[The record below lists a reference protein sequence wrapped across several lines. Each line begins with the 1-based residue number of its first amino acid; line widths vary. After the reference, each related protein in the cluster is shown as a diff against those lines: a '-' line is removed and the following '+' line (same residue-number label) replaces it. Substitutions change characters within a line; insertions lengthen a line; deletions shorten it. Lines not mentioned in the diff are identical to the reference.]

1 MISRSIA
8 FARHMPVEKL
18 AARVALYAKRQVL
31 SRAGAIGSLT
41 LPGNEIPPLAANPPQ
56 KLFGGRGNARRLQDG
71 TLEVNFLNSIERYR
85 GSINWND
92 PKHAT
97 GTRLWKLNLHYTEF
111 VLDLE
116 PNDAVA
122 ICRDW
127 IVKNP
132 PFRRDYWRDS
142 WNSFAISNR
151 VVIWMKLL
159 AAIPRDVEGA
169 AELLSSLAQQVR
181 FLERNLENDIGGNHV
196 IKNIK
201 ALLWAGAFFAGTEAY
216 RWRSLGLRLLVQE
229 LDRQI
234 LPDGVHYERTPS
246 YHAQVLADLIECRH
260 VLGDDRLAGRLDQ
273 TLRSMAQAVLDLA
286 HPDGAPALFN
296 DAGLNTCYAPAEC
309 CEVLRQ
315 VIGFTAQPRYVFA
328 YPQAGYWGA
337 KSQNHT
343 VIVDCGPI
351 APDDLPA
358 HGHGDVLSFEW
369 SIGNRRMIVDQGVFE
384 YSEGERRQRSRTASS
399 HNTLCFEG
407 ADQAEFFAAFRCGR
421 RPTPNL
427 RRYEP
432 SPNGFVLEGAHDGY
446 ANLPGQP
453 IHVRRFEVDERSV
466 RINDRIE
473 GTAPVAARIS
483 FLLHP
488 EVKVEAQGEKLV
500 LTREGARATIT
511 SSTGIATEDAVWWP
525 DFGVEIPTRRLVLHV
540 APTAA
545 AASTVLEV
553 I

>member
-1 MISRSIA
+1 
-8 FARHMPVEKL
+8 MPVEKL
-18 AARVALYAKRQVL
+18 AARVSLYAKRQVL
-31 SRAGAIGSLT
+31 SRAGSIGKQSISAIDV
-41 LPGNEIPPLAANPPQ
+41 PPLAVNLPQ
-56 KLFGGRGNARRLQDG
+56 KVFGGRGNARRLPDG
-71 TLEVNFLNSIERYR
+71 SLELHLLNCTERYP
-85 GSINWND
+85 GTINWHD

-97 GTRLWKLNLHYTEF
+97 GTRLWKLNQHYTEF

-116 PNDAVA
+116 PSDAIA

-127 IVKNP
+127 IAKNP

-159 AAIPRDVEGA
+159 ASLPRDVEGA
-169 AELLSSLAQQVR
+169 AELLGSLVQQLR

-201 ALLWAGAFFAGTEAY
+201 ALAWAGAFFAGAEAD
-216 RWRSLGLRLLVQE
+216 RWRSLALRLLAQE

-246 YHAQVLADLIECRH
+246 YHAQVLADLAECHH
-260 VLGDDRLAGRLDQ
+260 VLGGDPLSGRLDRA
-273 TLRSMAQAVLDLA
+273 LRNMAQAVVDLA
-286 HPDGAPALFN
+286 HPDGAPAMFN
-296 DAGLNTCYAPAEC
+296 DAGLNTCYSPAEC
-309 CEVLRQ
+309 CEALHRM
-315 VIGFTAQPRYVFA
+315 IDFTARPRTVFD
-328 YPQAGYWGA
+328 YPEAGYWGA
-337 KSQNHT
+337 RSQNHT
-343 VIVDCGPI
+343 IIVDCGPI

-369 SIGNRRMIVDQGVFE
+369 SVGDRRFIVDQGVYE
-384 YSEGERRQRSRTASS
+384 YSEGERRERSRAASS

-421 RPTPNL
+421 RPKANV
-427 RRYEP
+427 RSYEP
-432 SPNGFVLEGAHDGY
+432 RANGFVLEGAHDGF

-466 RINDRIE
+466 RIIDSIE
-473 GTAPVAARIS
+473 GTAPVAAKIA

-488 EVKVEAQGEKLV
+488 EVKLEKQGGKMV
-500 LTREGARATIT
+500 LTREGERATIA
-511 SSTGIATEDAVWWP
+511 SSVGVTVEDAVWWP
-525 DFGVEIPTRRLVLHV
+525 DFGVEIPTHRIVLHV
-540 APTAA
+540 EPTAPA
-545 AASTVLEV
+545 TSTVLEV
-553 I
+553 V